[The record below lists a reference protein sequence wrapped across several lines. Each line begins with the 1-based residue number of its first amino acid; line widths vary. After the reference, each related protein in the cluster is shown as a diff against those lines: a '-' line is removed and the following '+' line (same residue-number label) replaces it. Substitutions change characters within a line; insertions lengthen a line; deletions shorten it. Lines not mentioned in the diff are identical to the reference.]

1 MFTQGV
7 GQFDGILKYLKI
19 KYLQILVSTNF
30 AFATVVNSLKHK

>member
-19 KYLQILVSTNF
+19 KYLQIRVSTNY
-30 AFATVVNSLKHK
+30 AFTSIVNSLKYK